1 MAKIEVRVFP
11 EGGRNR
17 LELYH
22 EGAHIGDYERSIDK
36 HVDAKVAEAEGASDR
51 LLEAYRRH
59 GGKIAVRFNKPAN
72 QKEIRTYQKN
82 RKDPGM
88 GGTVLDLI
96 LNKGWTKRKP

>member
-1 MAKIEVRVFP
+1 MAKIEVHVFP